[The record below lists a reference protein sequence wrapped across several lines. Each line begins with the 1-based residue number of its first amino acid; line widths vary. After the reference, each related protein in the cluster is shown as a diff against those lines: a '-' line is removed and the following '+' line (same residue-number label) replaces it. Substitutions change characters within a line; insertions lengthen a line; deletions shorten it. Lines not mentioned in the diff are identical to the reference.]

1 MRGLGEF
8 VGLLEGAALGASVSA
23 FLKDGEEEAVTVAGK
38 GGGGGG
44 GGGGGLKLPLGDEL
58 G

>member
-8 VGLLEGAALGASVSA
+8 VGLLEGASLGASFSA
-23 FLKDGEEEAVTVAGK
+23 FLKDGEEEAVTVASR